1 MPKVEIYT
9 NRGCPSCVNA
19 KQYLDRKGV
28 QYEEKKLGKSKSTDV
43 EFKLRSRG
51 AKTVPQI
58 FIDGEH
64 IGGFDDLLKYDSAN
78 ELDWRLGL
86 EERPNTNILQKI
98 LRTLRGEKY

>member
-28 QYEEKKLGKSKSTDV
+28 QYEEKKLGKSKSTDI

-58 FIDGEH
+58 FIDDDL
-64 IGGFDDLLKYDSAN
+64 IGGYTDLIDKYS
-78 ELDWRLGL
+78 E
-86 EERPNTNILQKI
+86 
-98 LRTLRGEKY
+98 